1 MHLIVTR
8 PEADA
13 AEMAGRIEAMG
24 HRVSLA
30 PLLDMRPTGVQL
42 NFSGIQAIV
51 ATSRNALRALA
62 DEPADGLALKVV
74 KQLPIFVVGPASAD
88 LARDIGF
95 TNVTAGTGGGRQL
108 LPLIADTCTPAGDRC
123 CTSAET
129 RSPSTWGRH
138 WAARDMPSGTRLCMR
153 PWRRSSLPDSVAAAI
168 RAGEVAGVIVMS
180 ARTAKVFVQL
190 ARKAGAGSEAERL
203 AYLCI
208 SQSVADAL
216 GEPKPRVLVAD
227 RPTSEEMLALVK
239 ELASNWL

>member
-30 PLLDMRPTGVQL
+30 PLLDMRPTGARLDFAGV
-42 NFSGIQAIV
+42 QAIV

-62 DEPADGLALKVV
+62 DGPLLEAV
-74 KQLPIFVVGPASAD
+74 KRLPIFVVGPASAE

-95 TNVTAGTGGGRQL
+95 TTVTAGTGGGRQL
-108 LPLIADTCTPAGDRC
+108 LPLIEETCTTGGGPLLYLSGDAVAFDMGAALGDAGYDV
-123 CTSAET
+123 
-129 RSPSTWGRH
+129 RH
-138 WAARDMPSGTRLCMR
+138 QVVYEAVEA
-153 PWRRSSLPDSVAAAI
+153 SSLPGDVVSAI
-168 RAGEVAGVIVMS
+168 RGGEVAGVILMS
-180 ARTAKVFVQL
+180 ARTAKVFIRL

-208 SQSVADAL
+208 SQTVADAL
-216 GEPKPRVLVAD
+216 GEPKLRVLVAD

>member
-30 PLLDMRPTGVQL
+30 PLLEMRPTGVPL
-42 NFSGIQAIV
+42 NFAGVQGIV

-62 DEPADGLALKVV
+62 DRPQLEIV
-74 KQLPIFVVGPASAD
+74 KRMPIFVVGPASAD
-88 LARDIGF
+88 LARDLGF

-108 LPLIADTCTPAGDRC
+108 LPLIQQTCTTGGGPLLYLSGDAVAFDMGGALAGAGYDV
-123 CTSAET
+123 
-129 RSPSTWGRH
+129 RH
-138 WAARDMPSGTRLCMR
+138 QVVYEAVEA
-153 PWRRSSLPDSVAAAI
+153 SSLPGSVVAAI
-168 RAGEVAGVIVMS
+168 RASEVAGVIVMS
-180 ARTAKVFVQL
+180 ARTAKVFVRLVQN
-190 ARKAGAGSEAERL
+190 AGAGGEAGQL

-239 ELASNWL
+239 ELASNCL

>member
-24 HRVSLA
+24 HCVSLA
-30 PLLDMRPTGVQL
+30 PLLEMRPTGVQL
-42 NFSGIQAIV
+42 NVSGIQAIV

-62 DEPADGLALKVV
+62 DRPQLEIV
-74 KQLPIFVVGPASAD
+74 KRLPIFVVGPASAD

-95 TNVTAGTGGGRQL
+95 TNVTAGTGAGRQL
-108 LPLIADTCTPAGDRC
+108 LPLIEETCTTGCGPLLYLSGDAVAFDMGAALGGAGYDVRHQVVYEAVEVRCLPAN
-123 CTSAET
+123 
-129 RSPSTWGRH
+129 
-138 WAARDMPSGTRLCMR
+138 
-153 PWRRSSLPDSVAAAI
+153 VVAAI
-168 RAGEVAGVIVMS
+168 RGGEVAGVIVMS
-180 ARTAKVFVQL
+180 ARTAKVFVRLVQ
-190 ARKAGAGSEAERL
+190 KAGAGHEAERL

-239 ELASNWL
+239 ELASN